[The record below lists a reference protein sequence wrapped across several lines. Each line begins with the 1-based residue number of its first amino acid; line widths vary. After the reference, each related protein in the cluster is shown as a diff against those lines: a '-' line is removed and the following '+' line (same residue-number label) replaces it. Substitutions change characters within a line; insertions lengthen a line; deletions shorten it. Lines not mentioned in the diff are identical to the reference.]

1 MKSKI
6 HEYQNKYLAMS
17 KISKIIFTIAIAS
30 TFLVSSC
37 RDTKTEATD
46 DHGHEHDADGGH
58 MDEEDVEQEEFEV
71 GKDSME
77 TKTEEH
83 GHEHDTDGNHSND
96 SETHKHDDDSEHHD
110 H

>member
-1 MKSKI
+1 M
-6 HEYQNKYLAMS
+6 

-71 GKDSME
+71 GRPNSRE
-77 TKTEEH
+77 
-83 GHEHDTDGNHSND
+83 GHLWFSQRQRSLLCGFAKNTRSIPIVH
-96 SETHKHDDDSEHHD
+96 
-110 H
+110 

>member
-1 MKSKI
+1 M
-6 HEYQNKYLAMS
+6 

-58 MDEEDVEQEEFEV
+58 MDEESVQQEEFEV

-77 TKTEEH
+77 MKK
-83 GHEHDTDGNHSND
+83 
-96 SETHKHDDDSEHHD
+96 ETHTHDNGDEHHD

>member
-17 KISKIIFTIAIAS
+17 KFSKVILAIAIAS
-30 TFLVSSC
+30 TFLVTSC
-37 RDTKTEATD
+37 RDTKTESTD
-46 DHGHEHDADGGH
+46 DHGHEHNEDGSH
-58 MDEEDVEQEEFEV
+58 MEETIKQEEFKV
-71 GKDSME
+71 VTDSIE

-83 GHEHDTDGNHSND
+83 GHD
-96 SETHKHDDDSEHHD
+96 HDDENANHD